1 MLKQEAAKLLANVPE
16 EYVFRCAD
24 GRVFQNMKDLEQS
37 LTTMTDETFSY
48 HANKDKN
55 DFANWVKDIIKD
67 DKLAKDLTKSLTRA
81 QAVKTVT
88 KRLAFLNSV

>member
-1 MLKQEAAKLLANVPE
+1 MLKQEAARLLANVPE

-24 GRVFQNMKDLEQS
+24 GRVFQNMNDLEQAFA
-37 LTTMTDETFSY
+37 TMTDETFSY
-48 HANKDKN
+48 HVNKDKN

-67 DKLAKDLTKSLTRA
+67 DKLAKDLAKSLART

-88 KRLAFLNSV
+88 RRLAFLNSV